1 MRPRI
6 IPPNNAIVPA
16 IAAASLLLVNFCHA
30 QTATPASAWPFGSP
44 SATPID
50 ADQPPARDIPLV
62 EKPWDQLSNKEVG
75 EDGEKALQIKPER
88 WKHAE
93 TDNFIIHYRRATE
106 AHKVV
111 REIEYDLW
119 FVAKTLG
126 ATPAQYRRKSHVFV
140 FEDENEW
147 KIFLANTSAP
157 SWAGSFAYRDEL
169 FLSVRHME
177 SGGQFD
183 SHTLA
188 HETTHAVV
196 ARLYPFE
203 HWPVWLNE
211 GFAEY
216 MGSASVAARNHIF
229 LKNAERNLG
238 NAGMPLDEMFGLR
251 HYPEDE
257 DKVAQLY
264 QTGEKFVR
272 FLMTE
277 LPKERFR
284 QFVTALLAS
293 NNTPP
298 SDDVTAPVDKTAAGA
313 NVEKVFMSVYGDKFK
328 TFDAFQKKFATF
340 SK

>member
-1 MRPRI
+1 MAAMI
-6 IPPNNAIVPA
+6 LL
-16 IAAASLLLVNFCHA
+16 IAGFAHA
-30 QTATPASAWPFGSP
+30 QTGASTPDWPFGSP
-44 SATPID
+44 SPTPVD

-62 EKPWDQLSNKEVG
+62 EVPWDQLSNKEVG

-93 TDNFIIHYRRATE
+93 TDNFIVHYRRATE

-147 KIFLANTSAP
+147 KVFLQQTSAP
-157 SWAGSFAYRDEL
+157 QWAGSFAYRDEL

-229 LKNAERNLG
+229 LKTAERNLG
-238 NAGMPLDEMFGLR
+238 NAGMPLNEMFALR
-251 HYPEDE
+251 RYPQDE

-284 QFVTALLAS
+284 QFVTAILAA
-293 NNTPP
+293 NTVGQTT
-298 SDDVTAPVDKTAAGA
+298 DAPGSADEKSAG
-313 NVEKVFMSVYGDKFK
+313 NSVETVFMSIYGDKFK
-328 TFDAFQKKFATF
+328 TFDAFEKKYEAF